1 MGRPD
6 STPGLSSISCST
18 LVIVG
23 ELDEITPPAEAEAMH
38 RAIARSTLCVI
49 PGAGHLSSL
58 EQPAPFSRG
67 LADFL
72 LARL

>member
-6 STPGLSSISCST
+6 STPGLSRISCPT
-18 LVIVG
+18 IVIVG
-23 ELDEITPPAEAEAMH
+23 EHDEITPPAESEAMH

-49 PGAGHLSSL
+49 PGAGHLSNL
-58 EQPAPFSRG
+58 EQPAAFSRG